1 MLPQLNFPSYE
12 LKLGGSALRPEVYD
26 PVRRRFVALT
36 PEEWVRQHTIAYL
49 SEGLGYPQSLIAVE
63 GSLTLNDLK
72 KRFDILLYN
81 TKGQPVLLVE
91 CKAPNV
97 KITQAVFDQAARYNM
112 AFKVSLLFITNGLQH
127 YCCRI
132 DHVNGEVSF
141 LDTIPHYTTTFDK
154 TPEL

>member
-1 MLPQLNFPSYE
+1 MLPQLNFPTYE
-12 LKLGGSALRPEVYD
+12 LKLAGSAQKPEVYD

-49 SEGLGYPQSLIAVE
+49 SQDLGYPQSLIAVE

-97 KITQAVFDQAARYNM
+97 KLTQAVFDQAARYNM
-112 AFKVSLLFITNGLQH
+112 AFKVGLLFITNGLQH
-127 YCCRI
+127 YCCSI
-132 DHVNGEVSF
+132 NHNSGEISF
-141 LDTIPHYTTTFDK
+141 LDTIPHFTNTFDK